1 VGDDGHVSD
10 PDPSPNE
17 AVVAVV
23 RPAVGAGTAA
33 VLTFVASASIL
44 VIEIAAARLV
54 APFVGNSLTVYT
66 SIIGIILAGIALG
79 AWAGGR
85 VSDRLAPTTLLG
97 PAFVLGGLAAIAS
110 VPIVGLL
117 GPVLAGTG
125 GDGGLLLSLVAFT
138 MPAAILAAV
147 APMLV
152 RATITDVASS
162 GSLVGRLS
170 AIGTAGALV
179 GTFLTGYVLLGL
191 VPVRTLIVG
200 TGVLL
205 LVAGVALQLLLG
217 RRDRHGVVAVL
228 AVVGLALG
236 LASTTIANPCQRE
249 SPYYCIAV
257 RIDGDNAAGRTLV
270 LDDLRHA
277 HVDLEDAT
285 ALEFAYIQWFA
296 AATADLTA
304 DAAPLDALHVGGG
317 GFSFPR
323 YLRAIDP
330 VSRHL
335 VLELDPVVLA
345 TAREQ
350 LGFAPDEAIEVRLG
364 DARRTI
370 LGVPTDSRRLVVGD
384 AFGGRSVPWHLT
396 TTEFV
401 REIDRVLT
409 PDGRYVQN
417 LIDGPA
423 LRFVRAETATLRQ
436 VFEHVAVITW
446 NATFDGS
453 GGGNVVLVASHEPF
467 DAAAIDEAVRS
478 ATAGAHLLTGDEALD
493 AFTEGAPILTDDFA
507 PADQLIGG

>member
-1 VGDDGHVSD
+1 MSD
-10 PDPSPNE
+10 PATPPHDAPD
-17 AVVAVV
+17 AV
-23 RPAVGAGTAA
+23 RPGLGAGTAA

-44 VIEIAAARLV
+44 VLEIAASRLV

-85 VSDRLAPTTLLG
+85 LSDRVQPVTLLG
-97 PAFVLGGLAAIAS
+97 PTFVLGGLAAIAS
-110 VPIVGLL
+110 VPIVALL

-125 GDGGLLLSLVAFT
+125 GDGGLFLSLVAFT
-138 MPAAILAAV
+138 LPAAILAAV

-162 GSLVGRLS
+162 GTLVGRLS
-170 AIGTAGALV
+170 AIGTVGALV
-179 GTFLTGYVLLGL
+179 GTFLTGFVLLGV

-205 LVAGVALQLLLG
+205 LLVGVAAQLRQGRGNRHAAVAGLAL
-217 RRDRHGVVAVL
+217 
-228 AVVGLALG
+228 VGLALG
-236 LASTTIANPCQRE
+236 AASTTLANPCQRE
-249 SPYYCIAV
+249 SQYYCIAL
-257 RIDGDNAAGRTLV
+257 RPDAGNPTGRTLV

-277 HVDLEDAT
+277 HVDLADPAD
-285 ALEFAYIQWFA
+285 LEFSYIEWFA
-296 AATADLTA
+296 AATADLVA
-304 DAAPLDALHVGGG
+304 DDAPLAALHVGGG

-330 VSRHL
+330 ASRHV

-345 TAREQ
+345 TAREE
-350 LGFAPDEAIEVRLG
+350 LGFVPDDAIEVVLG

-370 LGVPTDSRRLVVGD
+370 LDVPADSRRLVVGD

-396 TTEFV
+396 TREFV
-401 REIDRVLT
+401 REIDRVLA

-423 LRFVRAETATLRQ
+423 LGFVRAEAATMRT
-436 VFEHVAVITW
+436 VFEHVAVVTW
-446 NATFDGS
+446 DVAFDGS

-467 DAAAIDEAVRS
+467 DAAAIDVAVRA
-478 ATAGAHLLTGDEALD
+478 ATAGAHVLAGDEAID
-493 AFTEGAPILTDDFA
+493 AFTAGAPILTDDFA

>member
-1 VGDDGHVSD
+1 MSD
-10 PDPSPNE
+10 PDPSPPD
-17 AVVAVV
+17 AAPD
-23 RPAVGAGTAA
+23 RMPTLGAGTAA
-33 VLTFVASASIL
+33 VLTFLASASIL
-44 VIEIAAARLV
+44 VIEIAASRLV

-66 SIIGIILAGIALG
+66 SIIGIILAGISLG

-85 VSDRLAPTTLLG
+85 VSDRVPPTTLLG
-97 PAFVLGGLAAIAS
+97 PTFVLGGLAAIAS

-117 GPVLAGTG
+117 GPVVAGTG
-125 GDGGLLLSLVAFT
+125 GDGGLLLSLIAFT
-138 MPAAILAAV
+138 LPAAILAAV

-179 GTFLTGYVLLGL
+179 GTFLTGYVLLGV

-200 TGVLL
+200 TGVVLV
-205 LVAGVALQLLLG
+205 VAGLALQLRLG
-217 RRDRHGVVAVL
+217 RRDRHAVVAVL
-228 AVVGLALG
+228 ALVAVALG
-236 LASTTIANPCQRE
+236 AASTTIANPCQRE

-257 RIDGDNAAGRTLV
+257 RPDGDGQTGRTLV

-277 HVDLEDAT
+277 HVDLADPT

-296 AATADLTA
+296 AASADLA
-304 DAAPLDALHVGGG
+304 EGGVPLDALHVGGG

-330 VSRHL
+330 ASRHV

-345 TAREQ
+345 TAREE
-350 LGFAPDEAIEVRLG
+350 LGFAADDAIEVRLG

-401 REIDRVLT
+401 REIDRVLM

-446 NATFDGS
+446 SATFDGS
-453 GGGNVVLVASHEPF
+453 SGGNVVLVASHEPF
-467 DAAAIDEAVRS
+467 DAAALDAAVR
-478 ATAGAHLLTGDEALD
+478 ATTGGARVLAGDDALD
-493 AFTEGAPILTDDFA
+493 AFTAGAPVLTDDFA
-507 PADQLIGG
+507 PADQLIGS

>member
-1 VGDDGHVSD
+1 MSD
-10 PDPSPNE
+10 PDPSTHG
-17 AVVAVV
+17 AATDVAPAPV
-23 RPAVGAGTAA
+23 RPALGAGTAG

-44 VIEIAAARLV
+44 VLEIAASRLV

-85 VSDRLAPTTLLG
+85 LSDRVPPVSLLG
-97 PAFVLGGLAAIAS
+97 PTFVLGGLAAIAS
-110 VPIVGLL
+110 VPIVAIL
-117 GPVLAGTG
+117 GPVLAGSG

-138 MPAAILAAV
+138 LPAAILAAV

-170 AIGTAGALV
+170 AIGTVGALV
-179 GTFLTGYVLLGL
+179 GTFLTGFVLLGV

-205 LVAGVALQLLLG
+205 LIAGVALQLRLG
-217 RRDRHGVVAVL
+217 RPDRHAVVAGIAL
-228 AVVGLALG
+228 VGLALG
-236 LASTTIANPCQRE
+236 VASTTIANPCQRE

-257 RIDGDNAAGRTLV
+257 RTDADNATGRTLV

-277 HVDLEDAT
+277 HVDLDDPT
-285 ALEFAYIQWFA
+285 ALEFAYIEWFA
-296 AATADLTA
+296 AASADLVA
-304 DAAPLDALHVGGG
+304 DDAKLEALHVGGG

-323 YLRAIDP
+323 YLRAVDP
-330 VSRHL
+330 ASRHV

-345 TAREQ
+345 TAREE
-350 LGFAPDEAIEVRLG
+350 LGFAPDEAIEVALG

-370 LGVPTDSRRLVVGD
+370 LDVPTDSRRLVVGD

-446 NATFDGS
+446 DATFDGS
-453 GGGNVVLVASHEPF
+453 SGGNVVLVASHEPF
-467 DAAAIDEAVRS
+467 DAAALDGAVRT
-478 ATAGAHLLTGDEALD
+478 ATAGAHVLSGDQALD
-493 AFTEGAPILTDDFA
+493 AFTAGAPILTDDFA
-507 PADQLIGG
+507 PADQLIGS

>member
-1 VGDDGHVSD
+1 
-10 PDPSPNE
+10 
-17 AVVAVV
+17 
-23 RPAVGAGTAA
+23 
-33 VLTFVASASIL
+33 
-44 VIEIAAARLV
+44 
-54 APFVGNSLTVYT
+54 
-66 SIIGIILAGIALG
+66 
-79 AWAGGR
+79 
-85 VSDRLAPTTLLG
+85 
-97 PAFVLGGLAAIAS
+97 
-110 VPIVGLL
+110 
-117 GPVLAGTG
+117 
-125 GDGGLLLSLVAFT
+125 
-138 MPAAILAAV
+138 
-147 APMLV
+147 MLV

-170 AIGTAGALV
+170 AIGTVGALV
-179 GTFLTGYVLLGL
+179 GTFLTGFVLLGV

-205 LVAGVALQLLLG
+205 LVAGRGAPAPA
-217 RRDRHGVVAVL
+217 RPADRHAVVAVL
-228 AVVGLALG
+228 ALVGVALG
-236 LASTTIANPCQRE
+236 AASTTIANPCQRE

-257 RIDGDNAAGRTLV
+257 RTDGDNPTGRTLV

-277 HVDLEDAT
+277 HVDLADPT

-296 AATADLTA
+296 AATADLTDGRRPA
-304 DAAPLDALHVGGG
+304 RGAPRRRRRVLVPALPAGDRPGEPPRRPGAGPGRAGHGPRAAG
-317 GFSFPR
+317 
-323 YLRAIDP
+323 LR
-330 VSRHL
+330 
-335 VLELDPVVLA
+335 
-345 TAREQ
+345 
-350 LGFAPDEAIEVRLG
+350 PDDAIEVVLG

-453 GGGNVVLVASHEPF
+453 GGGNVVLVASHEPI
-467 DAAAIDEAVRS
+467 DAAAIDAAVRTT
-478 ATAGAHLLTGDEALD
+478 TAGAHVLAGDEALD
-493 AFTEGAPILTDDFA
+493 AFTAGAPILTDDFA
-507 PADQLIGG
+507 PADQLHRRLTPARLRTIAG

>member
-1 VGDDGHVSD
+1 
-10 PDPSPNE
+10 
-17 AVVAVV
+17 
-23 RPAVGAGTAA
+23 
-33 VLTFVASASIL
+33 VLTFLASASIL
-44 VIEIAAARLV
+44 VIEIAASRLV

-66 SIIGIILAGIALG
+66 SIIGIILAGISLG

-85 VSDRLAPTTLLG
+85 VSDRVPPTTLLG
-97 PAFVLGGLAAIAS
+97 PTFVLGGLAAIAS

-125 GDGGLLLSLVAFT
+125 GDGGLLLSLIAFT
-138 MPAAILAAV
+138 LPAAVLAAV

-179 GTFLTGYVLLGL
+179 GTFLTGYVLLGV
-191 VPVRTLIVG
+191 VPVRALIIG
-200 TGVLL
+200 TGLL
-205 LVAGVALQLLLG
+205 LVVAGVALQLRLG
-217 RRDRHGVVAVL
+217 RRDRHAVVAVL
-228 AVVGLALG
+228 AFVGLALG
-236 LASTTIANPCQRE
+236 AASTTIANPCQRE
-249 SPYYCIAV
+249 SPYYCMAV
-257 RIDGDNAAGRTLV
+257 RTDGDSATGRTLV

-277 HVDLEDAT
+277 HVDLADPT

-296 AATADLTA
+296 AATADLT
-304 DAAPLDALHVGGG
+304 DSGAPLEALHVGGG

-330 VSRHL
+330 ASQHV

-350 LGFAPDEAIEVRLG
+350 LGFVPDEAIEVRLG

-370 LGVPTDSRRLVVGD
+370 LGVPADSRRLVVGD

-423 LRFVRAETATLRQ
+423 LRFVRAETATLRE

-453 GGGNVVLVASHEPF
+453 GGGNVVLVASHEPI
-467 DAAAIDEAVRS
+467 DAAAIDAAVRTT
-478 ATAGAHLLTGDEALD
+478 TAGAHVLAGDDALD
-493 AFTEGAPILTDDFA
+493 AFAAGAPVLSDDFA

>member
-1 VGDDGHVSD
+1 MTE
-10 PDPSPNE
+10 PAPSPSE
-17 AVVAVV
+17 AAPDAAPPAV
-23 RPAVGAGTAA
+23 RPALGAGTAG

-44 VIEIAAARLV
+44 VLEIAASRLV

-85 VSDRLAPTTLLG
+85 LSDRVPPVRLLG
-97 PAFVLGGLAAIAS
+97 PTFVLGGLAAIAS
-110 VPIVGLL
+110 VPIVAVL

-125 GDGGLLLSLVAFT
+125 GDGGLVLSLVAFT
-138 MPAAILAAV
+138 LPAAILAAV

-170 AIGTAGALV
+170 AIGTVGALV
-179 GTFLTGYVLLGL
+179 GTFATGFVLLGV

-205 LVAGVALQLLLG
+205 LVAGVALQLRLG
-217 RRDRHGVVAVL
+217 RPDRHAAVVGL

-236 LASTTIANPCQRE
+236 AASTTLANPCQRE

-257 RIDGDNAAGRTLV
+257 RPDADRATGRTLV

-277 HVDLEDAT
+277 HVDLADPAD
-285 ALEFAYIQWFA
+285 LEFSYIEWFA
-296 AATADLTA
+296 AAAADLVA
-304 DAAPLDALHVGGG
+304 DDAPLEALHVGGG

-323 YLRAIDP
+323 YLRTVDP
-330 VSRHL
+330 ASRHV

-345 TAREQ
+345 TAREE
-350 LGFAPDEAIEVRLG
+350 LGFKPDDAIVVVLG

-370 LGVPTDSRRLVVGD
+370 LGVPADSRRLVVGD

-396 TTEFV
+396 TREFA
-401 REIDRVLT
+401 REIDRVLA

-417 LIDGPA
+417 LIDVPA
-423 LRFVRAETATLRQ
+423 LRFVRAEAATLRT
-436 VFEHVAVITW
+436 VFEHVAVVTW
-446 NATFDGS
+446 DATFDGS
-453 GGGNVVLVASHEPF
+453 AGGNVVLVASHERF
-467 DAAAIDEAVRS
+467 DAAALDAAIRA
-478 ATAGAHLLTGDEALD
+478 ATAGAHVLAGDAALD
-493 AFTEGAPILTDDFA
+493 TFTAGAPILTDDFA

>member
-10 PDPSPNE
+10 ADPTPTE
-17 AVVAVV
+17 DVVAVV
-23 RPAVGAGTAA
+23 RPALGTGTAG

-44 VIEIAAARLV
+44 VIEIGASRLV

-85 VSDRLAPTTLLG
+85 ISDRVSPTTLLG
-97 PAFVLGGLAAIAS
+97 PAFVLGGLAAIMS

-117 GPVLAGTG
+117 GPVLSGTG

-138 MPAAILAAV
+138 MPAAIVAAV
-147 APMLV
+147 APILV

-162 GSLVGRLS
+162 GALVGRLS

-179 GTFLTGYVLLGL
+179 GTFLTGFVLLGV

-205 LVAGVALQLLLG
+205 LVAGVVLQLRLG

-228 AVVGLALG
+228 LIVGLALG
-236 LASTTIANPCQRE
+236 GASMTIPNPCQRE

-257 RIDGDNAAGRTLV
+257 RIDGDNPTGRTLV

-277 HVDLEDAT
+277 HVDLADPT
-285 ALEFAYIQWFA
+285 ALEFAYIEWFA
-296 AATADLTA
+296 AATGELTR
-304 DAAPLDALHVGGG
+304 DGGPLDVLHVGGG

-323 YLRAIDP
+323 YLRAVDP
-330 VSRHL
+330 ASRHI

-345 TAREQ
+345 TARDE
-350 LGFAPDEAIEVRLG
+350 LGFTPDDAIAVRLG

-401 REIDRVLT
+401 REIDRVMT

-436 VFEHVAVITW
+436 LFEHVAVITW
-446 NATFDGS
+446 NTTFDGS
-453 GGGNVVLVASHEPF
+453 GGGNVVLVASHQPF
-467 DAAAIDEAVRS
+467 DAAGLDEAVRS
-478 ATAGAHLLTGDEALD
+478 ATAGAHVLAGDEALD
-493 AFTEGAPILTDDFA
+493 AFSAGAPILTDDFA

>member
-1 VGDDGHVSD
+1 VSD
-10 PDPSPNE
+10 PVPSPPDPLRD
-17 AVVAVV
+17 AAP
-23 RPAVGAGTAA
+23 PAVTPALGTGSAA

-44 VIEIAAARLV
+44 VLEIAASRLV

-85 VSDRLAPTTLLG
+85 LADRVPPTTLLG
-97 PAFVLGGLAAIAS
+97 PTFVLGGLAAIAS

-117 GPVLAGTG
+117 GPVLAGSG

-138 MPAAILAAV
+138 LPAAILAAV

-152 RATITDVASS
+152 RATIADVASS

-170 AIGTAGALV
+170 AIGTVGALV
-179 GTFLTGYVLLGL
+179 GTFLTGFVLLGL
-191 VPVRTLIVG
+191 VPVRTLIIG

-205 LVAGVALQLLLG
+205 LVAGVALQLRLG
-217 RRDRHGVVAVL
+217 RRDGRVAVAGL
-228 AVVGLALG
+228 ALLGLALG
-236 LASTTIANPCQRE
+236 AASAAIASPCQRE

-257 RIDGDNAAGRTLV
+257 RGDDGKATGRTLV

-277 HVDLEDAT
+277 HVDLADPT
-285 ALEFAYIQWFA
+285 ALEFAYIRWFA
-296 AATADLTA
+296 AASADLVA
-304 DAAPLDALHVGGG
+304 GDAPLDALHVGGG

-323 YLRAIDP
+323 YLRAVDP
-330 VSRHL
+330 ASRHL

-345 TAREQ
+345 TAREE
-350 LGFAPDEAIEVRLG
+350 LGFAPDPAIEVALG
-364 DARRTI
+364 DARQTI
-370 LGVPTDSRRLVVGD
+370 LDVPDDSRRLVVGD

-401 REIDRVLT
+401 RQIDRVLA

-423 LRFVRAETATLRQ
+423 LRFVRAEAATLHT

-446 NATFDGS
+446 DATFDGS
-453 GGGNVVLVASHEPF
+453 SGGNVVLVASHQPF
-467 DAAAIDEAVRS
+467 DPAAIDAAVR
-478 ATAGAHLLTGDEALD
+478 ADTAGARVLAGDDALD
-493 AFTEGAPILTDDFA
+493 AFTAGAPILSDDFA